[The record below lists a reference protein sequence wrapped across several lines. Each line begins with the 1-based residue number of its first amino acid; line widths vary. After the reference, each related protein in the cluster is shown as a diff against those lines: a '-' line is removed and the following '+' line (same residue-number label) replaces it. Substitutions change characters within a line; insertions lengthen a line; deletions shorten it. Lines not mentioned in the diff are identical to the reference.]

1 MQTDALNANALWSI
15 PAADSIVVDSPV
27 SSHNEWDPL
36 EEVIVGTVDGA
47 TVPPWDDMLEV
58 TMPSDQKAFYHQNA
72 GRGFPAERIEA
83 ARRDLEEFVHIL
95 KAEGVTVR
103 RPEPVDF
110 SKLYA
115 TPEWESTGLYA
126 AMPRDL
132 LLVVGDEIIESPLS
146 WRSRHYEIHAYRSLL
161 KDYFRRGARWTC
173 APTPQL
179 SDALYKQAPAGA
191 EDAEVFDS
199 IITEFEPTF
208 DAADFVRCGRDIFVQ
223 RSHVTNSFGIEW
235 MRRHLG
241 PAYQIHEV
249 EIADPH
255 PMHIDAT
262 LTILAPG
269 KLIVNKERMPKL
281 HPLFRG
287 WDVLEAPTPTFTAG
301 HPMYMSSRW
310 ITMNL
315 LSIDEERVMVER
327 QEEGLARKLR
337 DWGLKPILCNFTN
350 FYAFGGSFHCA
361 TCDVRR
367 RGELKSYF

>member
-1 MQTDALNANALWSI
+1 MQVNELNANALWSI
-15 PAADSIVVDSPV
+15 SSPDPIVVESPV
-27 SSHNEWDPL
+27 CSYNEWDPL
-36 EEVIVGTVDGA
+36 EEVIVGVVDGA
-47 TVPPWDDMLEV
+47 AVPSWDDMLEV
-58 TMPSDQKAFYHQNA
+58 TMPSDQRSFFHQNA
-72 GRGFPAERIEA
+72 GRRFPAERIEA

-95 KAEGVTVR
+95 EAEGVTVR
-103 RPEPVDF
+103 RPEPMDF
-110 SKLYA
+110 TKRYS

-146 WRSRHYEIHAYRSLL
+146 WRSRHYEIHAYRPLL
-161 KDYFRRGARWTC
+161 KEYFRRGARWTS

-179 SDALYKQAPAGA
+179 SDALYNPAPEDVDHA
-191 EDAEVFDS
+191 EAFDS
-199 IITEFEPTF
+199 IITEYEPTF
-208 DAADFVRCGRDIFVQ
+208 DAADFVRCGRDLFVQ
-223 RSHVTNSFGIEW
+223 RSHVTNAFGIEW

-241 PAYQIHEV
+241 PAYRIHEV
-249 EIADPH
+249 EVADPH

-262 LTILAPG
+262 LTALAPG
-269 KLIVNKERMPKL
+269 KLLVNPERMPKL

-287 WDVLEAPTPTFTAG
+287 WDVLEAPTPLFTAS
-301 HPMYMSSRW
+301 HSLYMSSRW

-315 LSIDEERVMVER
+315 LSLDQERIMVER
-327 QEEGLARKLR
+327 QEEELIRKLR
-337 DWGLKPILCNFTN
+337 DWGMKPIPCNFTN